1 MEIDRLHS
9 NAAALEKELN
19 WLTAVIDA
27 RFRLYFGHEGD
38 FADILEVPAPEH
50 HENESAL
57 GSLVHHYQ
65 MGMHERLILILA
77 LAPHI
82 RPEVLDV
89 FFIEKKEIGQRFTQF
104 GGFSGSIHRGFIP
117 TAETAAFIIA
127 GENLAM
133 RFILSEIFEDDHYF
147 KLHNILK
154 LEHDETNKREPFW
167 SAPLTVSKE
176 YLSYLSNGKSYR
188 PAFSTHFPASLSD
201 TRLNWDDLILPLYV
215 KDELLEILSW
225 IKHGDHIM
233 NELGYG
239 KHIKNGYRALFYG
252 PPGTGKTLAAT
263 LLGKAAEL
271 DVYRVDLSKLVSKY
285 IGETEKNLANIF
297 DQAENKNWILF
308 FDEAD
313 ALFGQRTSTRSSNDR
328 YANQEVSYLLQRIED
343 FPGVVILSSN
353 LKGNLDQ
360 AFIRRLQSVI
370 YFPVPDEQTRYR
382 LWKNIIHDE
391 AILDKEINLDKLA
404 QDHAITGGAMINVM
418 RYALL
423 KASDRKNGKI
433 LPDDFKT
440 GISKERRKEG
450 KE

>member
-9 NAAALEKELN
+9 NAAALEKELK
-19 WLTAVIDA
+19 WLTEVIDT
-27 RFRLYFGHEGD
+27 RFKLYFGQENE
-38 FADILEVPAPEH
+38 FTDISEVPCPYH
-50 HENESAL
+50 NKDESAL
-57 GSLVHHYQ
+57 GSLIHHYQ
-65 MGMHERLILILA
+65 MGISERLILILA
-77 LAPHI
+77 MAPHI
-82 RPEVLDV
+82 KPEALDV

-104 GGFSGSIHRGFIP
+104 GGFTGSIHRGFIP

-127 GENLAM
+127 GEDLAR
-133 RFILSEIFEDDHYF
+133 RFILSELFEDDHYF
-147 KLHNILK
+147 KLHTILR
-154 LEHDETNKREPFW
+154 LEHDETNKQEPFW
-167 SAPLTVSKE
+167 SAPLTISKE

-188 PAFSTHFPASLSD
+188 PSFSTHFPASLSS
-201 TRLNWDDLILPLYV
+201 TELNWDDLILPMHV
-215 KDELLEILSW
+215 KDELQEILSW
-225 IKHGDHIM
+225 IKYSDHIM
-233 NELGYG
+233 NDLGYSN
-239 KHIKNGYRALFYG
+239 HIKKGYRALFYG

-263 LLGKAAEL
+263 LLGKEAEL
-271 DVYRVDLSKLVSKY
+271 DVYRIDLSELVSKY

-297 DQAENKNWILF
+297 DRAENKNWILF

-313 ALFGQRTSTRSSNDR
+313 ALFRQRTSTRSSNDR

-353 LKGNLDQ
+353 LKGNLDP

-370 YFPVPDEQTRYR
+370 YFPVPDEQTRFR
-382 LWKNIIHDE
+382 LWKSIIQDE
-391 AILDKEINLDKLA
+391 TLLDKEIQLEKLA

-433 LPDDFKT
+433 IPEDFKI
-440 GISKERRKEG
+440 GITRERRKEG

>member
-9 NAAALEKELN
+9 NAVALEKELN
-19 WLTAVIDA
+19 WLTAVIDT
-27 RFRLYFGHEGD
+27 RFKLYFGHENEFG
-38 FADILEVPAPEH
+38 DILEVPLPDH
-50 HENESAL
+50 DENESAL
-57 GSLVHHYQ
+57 GSLISHYQ
-65 MGMHERLILILA
+65 MGIPERLILILSI
-77 LAPHI
+77 APHVK
-82 RPEVLDV
+82 PEVLDV

-104 GGFSGSIHRGFIP
+104 GGFTGSIHRGFIP

-127 GENLAM
+127 GDNLAS
-133 RFILSEIFEDDHYF
+133 RFILSELFEDEHFF
-147 KLHNILK
+147 KQHNILK
-154 LEHDETNKREPFW
+154 LEHDETNKKEPFW
-167 SAPLTVSKE
+167 SAPLTISKE

-188 PAFSTHFPASLSD
+188 PAFSTHFPASLSS
-201 TRLNWDDLILPLYV
+201 TELNWDDLILPFHV
-215 KDELLEILSW
+215 KDELQEILAW

-233 NELGYG
+233 NDLGYSN
-239 KHIKNGYRALFYG
+239 HIKKGYRALFYG

-353 LKGNLDQ
+353 LKGNLDL

-370 YFPVPDEQTRYR
+370 YFPVPDEQTRFR

-391 AILDKEINLDKLA
+391 TLLDSEIQLEKLA
-404 QDHAITGGAMINVM
+404 QDHVITGGEIINVI

-423 KASDRKNGKI
+423 KASERKSGKI
-433 LPDDFKT
+433 IPEDFKI

-450 KE
+450 KD

>member
-19 WLTAVIDA
+19 WLTVVIDT
-27 RFRLYFGHEGD
+27 RFKLYFGHESE
-38 FADILEVPAPEH
+38 FADIAEVPAPGHNET
-50 HENESAL
+50 ESAL
-57 GSLVHHYQ
+57 GSLISHYQ
-65 MGMHERLILILA
+65 LGMAERLILMLA
-77 LAPHI
+77 LAPHVK
-82 RPEVLDV
+82 PEILDV

-104 GGFSGSIHRGFIP
+104 GGFTGSIHRGFIP

-127 GENLAM
+127 GENLTR
-133 RFILSEIFEDDHYF
+133 RFILSEFFEDEHF
-147 KLHNILK
+147 FNRHNILK
-154 LEHDETNKREPFW
+154 LEYDETNKREPLW
-167 SAPLTVSKE
+167 SAPLTISKE
-176 YLSYLSNGKSYR
+176 YLSYLTNGKSYR
-188 PAFSTHFPASLSD
+188 PAFSVHFPASLSD
-201 TRLNWDDLILPLYV
+201 TALNWDDLMLPMYV
-215 KDELLEILSW
+215 KDELQEILSW
-225 IKHGDHIM
+225 IKYGDHIM
-233 NELGYG
+233 NDLGYA
-239 KHIKNGYRALFYG
+239 KHLKNGYRALFYG
-252 PPGTGKTLAAT
+252 PPGTGKTLATT
-263 LLGKAAEL
+263 LLGKAAGL
-271 DVYRVDLSKLVSKY
+271 DVYRIDLSKLVSKY

-297 DQAENKNWILF
+297 DQAENKSWILF

-360 AFIRRLQSVI
+360 AFIRRLQSVV

-391 AILDKEINLDKLA
+391 TILDTGIHLDKLA
-404 QDHAITGGAMINVM
+404 QDHVITGGAMINVM

-423 KASDRKNGKI
+423 KASDRESGKI
-433 LPDDFKT
+433 TAGDFKT
-440 GISKERRKEG
+440 GISRERRKEG